1 MFKQK
6 EREGYPQ
13 AKCWEILYP
22 ISLESSLKHVYSL
35 SGATGGKGIQSKV
48 KIQDILQD
56 CSNYQKLNNAKQVLG
71 NTINVTFGMLF
82 LLLSIVI

>member
-13 AKCWEILYP
+13 AKCWEILHP
-22 ISLESSLKHVYSL
+22 ISLESSLKHLYSL
-35 SGATGGKGIQSKV
+35 SGATGGKRHPVKV

-56 CSNYQKLNNAKQVLG
+56 WSNYQQTK
-71 NTINVTFGMLF
+71 
-82 LLLSIVI
+82 